1 MAASPRDVEAQAP
14 PAASPRHPHINP
26 SPRFQQTTL
35 GRRVSN
41 PDIQHCM
48 TFDPNTSKKIEAAMS
63 GIDKG
68 GVKRGG
74 MSSLATWHTI
84 FYLDDTI
91 WANRILWTMLSKVIL
106 LSLVLATLVVF
117 TSFDPRSIDTSR
129 FELISNFLKVFVGF
143 LLGFY
148 MTSSVKRWG
157 DSVEGFLQLGDA
169 VRNMM
174 AQLTALGVAKEHID
188 VCTRYGLLS
197 AEFLISELEARAL
210 PNDEERMEMKADT
223 ISVLE
228 DKGELTADEAE
239 TIAKVD
245 EISVLMWV
253 WIGSRIGRL
262 SNDDAIPGMA
272 TPCYARLMT
281 LAERASQGIRGVHV
295 NSKVQ
300 MPFLYVHC
308 LALLVHFNNVLCAIS
323 FGLTVGTAV
332 AAILARS
339 GIHIHSSNVFTKDE
353 KGSIPGDVQA
363 ILTSFIVNIFSPTM
377 YQAFLQIGLIL
388 SQPFDNAFGNNLG
401 QLPTLELIT
410 DLKTDLKN
418 AEFMANNIHGWEAPA
433 WKAPKA

>member
-1 MAASPRDVEAQAP
+1 MASPGDVESQP
-14 PAASPRHPHINP
+14 QVSPGRGGAIHA
-26 SPRFQQTTL
+26 SPRFQNSTL
-35 GRRVSN
+35 GRRMSN
-41 PDIQHCM
+41 PLVHQA
-48 TFDPNTSKKIEAAMS
+48 TFDPNTARKIEAAMQ

-68 GVKRGG
+68 GIKQGA

-91 WANRILWTMLSKVIL
+91 WANRILWTMLVKVIL

-174 AQLTALGVAKEHID
+174 AQLTALGVAKEHVD
-188 VCTRYGLLS
+188 TCTRYGLLS
-197 AEFLISELEARAL
+197 AEFLISELEGRAL
-210 PNDEERMEMKADT
+210 PSDEDRQEMKAE
-223 ISVLE
+223 VCGMLE
-228 DKGELTADEAE
+228 EKEELTAGEAE
-239 TIAKVD
+239 TLAKVD

-262 SNDDAIPGMA
+262 SNDGVIPGMA
-272 TPCYARLMT
+272 TPTYARLMT

-300 MPFLYVHC
+300 MPFIYVHC
-308 LALLVHFNNVLCAIS
+308 LALLVHLNNLLCAIC
-323 FGLTVGTAV
+323 FGLTAGTAI
-332 AAILARS
+332 AAILARR
-339 GIHIHSSNVFTKDE
+339 GIHIHHSNVFTNDE
-353 KGSIPGDVQA
+353 KGSIPGDVQT
-363 ILTSFIVNIFSPTM
+363 ILTSFIVNIFAPTM
-377 YQAFLQIGLIL
+377 YQAFLQIGLVL
-388 SQPFDNAFGNNLG
+388 SQPFDNAFGSNLG
-401 QLPTLELIT
+401 RLPTVELID
-410 DLKTDLKN
+410 DLKKDLMN
-418 AEFMANNIHGWEAPA
+418 AQFMACNLHGWEAPA
-433 WKAPKA
+433 WTQPKA